1 MITIALDITQAV
13 ELVRLAKARHR
24 VLMTGTEQ
32 SLQRE
37 R

>member
-1 MITIALDITQAV
+1 MITIALDITQTV
-13 ELVRLAKARHR
+13 ELVRLAKIRHR
-24 VLMTGTEQ
+24 VLMTGPEQ